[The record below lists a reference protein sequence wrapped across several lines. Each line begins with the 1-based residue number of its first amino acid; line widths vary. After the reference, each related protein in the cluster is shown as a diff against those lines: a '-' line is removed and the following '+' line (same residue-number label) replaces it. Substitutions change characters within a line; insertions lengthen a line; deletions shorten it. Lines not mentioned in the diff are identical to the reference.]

1 MTIAEF
7 HKEKFD
13 HHKMMGTTFNGKGLM
28 KLYRLQKRSEAEARQ
43 AEERQR
49 AEERRRGE
57 EFTREHAGKGP
68 TMDDLVNALT
78 KQGPLIL
85 VAEDFLGRLDKRRN

>member
-7 HKEKFD
+7 HKEKFG

-49 AEERRRGE
+49 AEERRKGA
-57 EFTREHAGKGP
+57 EFTREYAGKEP
-68 TMDDLVNALT
+68 TMGDLINALS

-85 VAEDFLGRLDKRRN
+85 VAEDLAGRLDKRRN